1 MEDSSF
7 CIQYHAFW
15 QRDRHIDKYL
25 LQKFPPGKKMVGSKK
40 RGSEA
45 SKSEE
50 ADNNPVYLK
59 EDSGSVTK
67 L

>member
-1 MEDSSF
+1 
-7 CIQYHAFW
+7 
-15 QRDRHIDKYL
+15 
-25 LQKFPPGKKMVGSKK
+25 MVGSKK

-45 SKSEE
+45 SKSGE

>member
-1 MEDSSF
+1 MF
-7 CIQYHAFW
+7 
-15 QRDRHIDKYL
+15 
-25 LQKFPPGKKMVGSKK
+25 GSKK
-40 RGSEA
+40 WGSEA

>member
-1 MEDSSF
+1 M
-7 CIQYHAFW
+7 
-15 QRDRHIDKYL
+15 R
-25 LQKFPPGKKMVGSKK
+25 QKIGWKQNK
-40 RGSEA
+40 GSEA
-45 SKSEE
+45 SKTGE